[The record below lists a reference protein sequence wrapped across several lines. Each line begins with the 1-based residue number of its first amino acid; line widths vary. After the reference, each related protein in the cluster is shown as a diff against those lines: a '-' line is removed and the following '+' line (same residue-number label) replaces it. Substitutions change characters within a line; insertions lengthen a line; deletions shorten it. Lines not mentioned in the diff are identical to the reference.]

1 MSGTQ
6 RLPGG
11 ERRKASQR
19 HSRPAAPL
27 QPLISRLWHPGDRVR
42 WRDRIGVFRRDVG
55 DSEHAEIVI
64 ACAEPGWPRYQRRVT
79 AQQVAPLGSRACD
92 TKARQAKPVASTASA
107 PFNMNASGRT
117 ETRLKPAHLLMP
129 VRASSH
135 ELHSDVP
142 SR

>member
-27 QPLISRLWHPGDRVR
+27 QPVISRLWHPGDRVR

-55 DSEHAEIVI
+55 DSEHAEKYALALFSWI
-64 ACAEPGWPRYQRRVT
+64 E
-79 AQQVAPLGSRACD
+79 
-92 TKARQAKPVASTASA
+92 
-107 PFNMNASGRT
+107 
-117 ETRLKPAHLLMP
+117 LM
-129 VRASSH
+129 RSIGNS
-135 ELHSDVP
+135 
-142 SR
+142 

>member
-27 QPLISRLWHPGDRVR
+27 QPLISRLWLPGDRVR

-64 ACAEPGWPRYQRRVT
+64 ADRTYRVR
-79 AQQVAPLGSRACD
+79 VADLA
-92 TKARQAKPVASTASA
+92 
-107 PFNMNASGRT
+107 
-117 ETRLKPAHLLMP
+117 
-129 VRASSH
+129 
-135 ELHSDVP
+135 
-142 SR
+142 

>member
-19 HSRPAAPL
+19 RSRPAAPV
-27 QPLISRLWHPGDRVR
+27 QPPISRLWQPGDRVH

-64 ACAEPGWPRYQRRVT
+64 ADRTYRVRVGDL
-79 AQQVAPLGSRACD
+79 A
-92 TKARQAKPVASTASA
+92 
-107 PFNMNASGRT
+107 
-117 ETRLKPAHLLMP
+117 
-129 VRASSH
+129 
-135 ELHSDVP
+135 
-142 SR
+142 

>member
-19 HSRPAAPL
+19 HSRPAEPL

-64 ACAEPGWPRYQRRVT
+64 ADRTYRVR
-79 AQQVAPLGSRACD
+79 VADLCLRAWSEGSRKLALGL
-92 TKARQAKPVASTASA
+92 RQGPEV
-107 PFNMNASGRT
+107 
-117 ETRLKPAHLLMP
+117 E
-129 VRASSH
+129 
-135 ELHSDVP
+135 
-142 SR
+142 

>member
-1 MSGTQ
+1 MSQ

-19 HSRPAAPL
+19 HSRTAARPAAPL

-64 ACAEPGWPRYQRRVT
+64 ADRTYRV
-79 AQQVAPLGSRACD
+79 
-92 TKARQAKPVASTASA
+92 
-107 PFNMNASGRT
+107 
-117 ETRLKPAHLLMP
+117 RLADL
-129 VRASSH
+129 A
-135 ELHSDVP
+135 
-142 SR
+142 